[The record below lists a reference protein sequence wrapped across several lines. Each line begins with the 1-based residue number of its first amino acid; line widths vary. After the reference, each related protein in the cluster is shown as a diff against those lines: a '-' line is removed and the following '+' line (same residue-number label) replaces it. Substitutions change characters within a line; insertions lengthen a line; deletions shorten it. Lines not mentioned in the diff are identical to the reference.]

1 MQKHLNPVRTHGS
14 ELPLLPS
21 VDEPCLLVP
30 PSPEL
35 KEKLN
40 KDLEKLRK
48 RDSALSANLTFRE
61 EKSVG
66 LDDGL
71 IYPGTLFPLGT
82 TASVASRAAA
92 DRAPLRGTVRVAVIL
107 VNFSDRAM
115 AQPASH
121 FNDLFFSIGA
131 VPTGSVREYY
141 REVTNNLVDIQGQV
155 IGPVTL
161 SHTMAY
167 YAHGASGTG
176 NAAPNARNMAQEA
189 AQLANPLINFGNY
202 DNDGDGFVDAFVVIH
217 AGGGAEQSG
226 SASEIWS
233 HKWQLPSPFAADG
246 KTIYAYL
253 TVPENCR
260 LGVCAHEL
268 GHLLFGF
275 PDLYDGDY
283 SSEGIGNWCLMS
295 GGSWNGSTPGDRPAH
310 PSAWCK
316 VKQGWVTVVNQT
328 TNAAVSLPDVKS
340 SRRVH
345 RLWKNGAAG
354 TEYFLV
360 ENRQKTGFDD
370 HLPQGGLLVW
380 HIDDAV
386 NGNTNEAHYQVALM
400 QADGLRNL
408 ELNNNRGDAGDPF
421 PGSANKRTFNAS
433 STPNSNSYAGSG
445 TCVAITDISDAAA
458 TMTARF
464 QVRCKVILKEFKDKD
479 KDKEIIKDHKDI
491 IKDHK
496 EIVKEQKEFV
506 KDFHPDKPI
515 KEKDK
520 EKDIF
525 EKPGDKFGDGKFGD
539 GKFGDGKLGDQGG
552 GGFGGGGG
560 GFGAAA
566 QADPMARLA
575 AVEGRLNALEPFIS
589 QALRPD
595 LTTGAYRQED
605 DQTTDGELDAATK
618 NSLDTKVPDTIT
630 LNNKHTHPMKKLLI
644 ISQLHD
650 AVAFALA
657 DVLHQQGQLQVDCL
671 TDADLLTAPDWRVW
685 LTTDTTH
692 WQLTLADGRVFTNAT
707 TQAIYSRLTL
717 LQPAPFANPADTHY
731 AQAEWYAL
739 LAGWL
744 QNLGTTRRLGA
755 LSPTTLAANTA
766 NPLLRLSQL
775 AQAGLP
781 VADMTAS
788 TQATTMGQPARPDS
802 TPGVWQ
808 QEPLLNQYQSVLALG
823 QTLTGSLASLFGEGV
838 QQLQQQLD
846 CELLQVYFTQ
856 TTRGDWKATNYQTVV
871 QPDTPDDLLA
881 LAHYLTQQTL
891 APTPAPHAL
900 SPVRL
905 TPAQP

>member
-1 MQKHLNPVRTHGS
+1 MQKHLNAASARGPKQ
-14 ELPLLPS
+14 PLLLPA
-21 VDEPCLLVP
+21 EAPCLLVP

-35 KEKLN
+35 KDKLI
-40 KDLEKLRK
+40 KDLDKLRK
-48 RDSALSANLTFRE
+48 REGVASSMLTLRE

-71 IYPGTLFPLGT
+71 IYPGTMFPLGT
-82 TASVASRAAA
+82 TAAVASNAAA

-107 VNFSDRAM
+107 VNFSDRAL
-115 AQPASH
+115 ALPASH

-155 IGPVTL
+155 VGPITL
-161 SHTMAY
+161 SHPMAY
-167 YAHGASGTG
+167 YANGASGIG
-176 NAAPNARNMAQEA
+176 PAAPNARNMAQEA
-189 AQLANPLINFGNY
+189 AQLANPLINFSGY
-202 DNDGDGFVDAFVVIH
+202 DNDGDGFVDAFVLIH

-226 SASEIWS
+226 SHSEIWS

-295 GGSWNGSTPGDRPAH
+295 GGSWNGTIPGDRPAH

-328 TNAAVSLPDVKS
+328 TNAAVNIPDVKS

-370 HLPQGGLLVW
+370 HLPQSGLLVW

-386 NGNTNEAHYQVALM
+386 SGNTNEAHYQVALM
-400 QADGLRNL
+400 QADGSRDL
-408 ELNNNRGDAGDPF
+408 ELNHNRGDLGDPF
-421 PGSANKRTFNAS
+421 PGSGNKRVFNSS

-445 TCVAITDISDAAA
+445 TCVAITNISDPAA

-464 QVRCKVILKEFKDKD
+464 QVRCKVIKEFKEIKEKETAKD
-479 KDKEIIKDHKDI
+479 QKDF

-496 EIVKEQKEFV
+496 EIIKEQKEFI
-506 KDFHPDKPI
+506 KDHIPDKPI

-520 EKDIF
+520 DKDIV

-539 GKFGDGKLGDQGG
+539 GKFGDHGG

-560 GFGAAA
+560 GLGGGGMAN

-595 LTTGAYRQED
+595 LTTGAYRQEADQSAAD
-605 DQTTDGELDAATK
+605 DELDADTK
-618 NSLDTKVPDTIT
+618 RSLDSKAPET
-630 LNNKHTHPMKKLLI
+630 L
-644 ISQLHD
+644 
-650 AVAFALA
+650 
-657 DVLHQQGQLQVDCL
+657 
-671 TDADLLTAPDWRVW
+671 
-685 LTTDTTH
+685 
-692 WQLTLADGRVFTNAT
+692 
-707 TQAIYSRLTL
+707 
-717 LQPAPFANPADTHY
+717 
-731 AQAEWYAL
+731 
-739 LAGWL
+739 
-744 QNLGTTRRLGA
+744 
-755 LSPTTLAANTA
+755 
-766 NPLLRLSQL
+766 
-775 AQAGLP
+775 
-781 VADMTAS
+781 
-788 TQATTMGQPARPDS
+788 
-802 TPGVWQ
+802 
-808 QEPLLNQYQSVLALG
+808 
-823 QTLTGSLASLFGEGV
+823 
-838 QQLQQQLD
+838 
-846 CELLQVYFTQ
+846 
-856 TTRGDWKATNYQTVV
+856 
-871 QPDTPDDLLA
+871 
-881 LAHYLTQQTL
+881 
-891 APTPAPHAL
+891 
-900 SPVRL
+900 
-905 TPAQP
+905 